1 MTINHSC
8 YLPLNV
14 SDQDE
19 NSTAELPAAVYVFT
33 PAGYEAKV
41 GLCFMFSAI
50 VVMGLLG
57 NASLLLYLPRKPTN
71 RRDRIYSSRFM
82 KNLNLSLRNLALS
95 GFLASLCL
103 TLTCIQVF
111 FDVFQ
116 TGWSCKIVRYFSFV
130 FVFITINIMVVINLE
145 KYLST
150 RRIPRSFSA
159 STVAKMMNTAWI
171 FGAIA
176 ALVPSSTYEG
186 QRIDLNESH
195 FTVVCRYRPDLYPIP
210 PLSIMIP
217 IQCVAPYIIITFSN
231 VSLVK
236 TMWNRTRK
244 TQACHTANN
253 PLKAKLSLI
262 RIRGL
267 TLLVTITVTNL
278 ITIFFFVVFLV
289 YNRIAEPSLDFSTS
303 YVLRYASGCV
313 THLNSSSNV
322 VVYFV
327 QMKDFRKF
335 LKTLLCPRDKITR
348 DDIVLKARPNG
359 KRPKTQA
366 STVQVQPIK
375 TYESRI

>member
-1 MTINHSC
+1 MNHSG
-8 YLPLNV
+8 YLPSNV
-14 SDQDE
+14 SDKDE
-19 NSTAELPAAVYVFT
+19 NSTAELQPAVYVFT

-57 NASLLLYLPRKPTN
+57 NASLLLYLLRKPMN

-82 KNLNLSLRNLALS
+82 KNLNLTLRNLALS

-103 TLTCIQVF
+103 TLTCIQVL

-116 TGWSCKIVRYFSFV
+116 SGWSCKIVRYFSFV
-130 FVFITINIMVVINLE
+130 FVFIAINIMVVINLE

-150 RRIPRSFSA
+150 RRIPRSLSA

-171 FGAIA
+171 FGVIA

-186 QRIDLNESH
+186 QRIDLNQSH
-195 FTVVCRYRPDLYPIP
+195 FTVVCRYQPHLYPIP
-210 PLSIMIP
+210 ALYILIP
-217 IQCVAPYIIITFSN
+217 IQCVAPYLFITFSN

-278 ITIFFFVVFLV
+278 ITTFFFVAFLV

-303 YVLRYASGCV
+303 YVLRYASGFIS
-313 THLNSSSNV
+313 HLNSSSNV
-322 VVYFV
+322 VVYFA

-335 LKTLLCPRDKITR
+335 LKMLLCPRDKIAHN
-348 DDIVLKARPNG
+348 DIVLTG

-366 STVQVQPIK
+366 SIVQPQPIK
-375 TYESRI
+375 SYESRI

>member
-1 MTINHSC
+1 MTINHSF

-14 SDQDE
+14 SDE
-19 NSTAELPAAVYVFT
+19 NSTAKLPPAVYVFT
-33 PAGYEAKV
+33 PAGFQAKV
-41 GLCFMFSAI
+41 GLCFMFSAVI
-50 VVMGLLG
+50 VMGLLG
-57 NASLLLYLPRKPTN
+57 NASLLVYLPRKPVN
-71 RRDRIYSSRFM
+71 KKDRICSSRFM
-82 KNLNLSLRNLALS
+82 KNLNLSLRNLAMS
-95 GFLASLCL
+95 DFLASLCL
-103 TLTCIQVF
+103 TLTSIQVF

-116 TGWSCKIVRYFSFV
+116 SGWSCKIVRYFSFV

-159 STVAKMMNTAWI
+159 QTVAKMMNAAWI
-171 FGAIA
+171 LGAIA

-195 FTVVCRYRPDLYPIP
+195 FTVVCRYRSHFYPIP

-217 IQCVAPYIIITFSN
+217 IQCVAPYVFITFSN
-231 VSLVK
+231 VSLVR

-244 TQACHTANN
+244 TEACHTANN

-278 ITIFFFVVFLV
+278 ITNFFFVVFLV
-289 YNRIAEPSLDFSTS
+289 YNQVAEPSLDFSTS

-322 VVYFV
+322 VIYFI
-327 QMKDFRKF
+327 QMRDFRKF
-335 LKTLLCPRDKITR
+335 LKRLFCPRDKIAH
-348 DDIVLKARPNG
+348 DDLSSR
-359 KRPKTQA
+359 KTTENTSKYCTTSTKKKLGDQA
-366 STVQVQPIK
+366 IRSNTD
-375 TYESRI
+375 